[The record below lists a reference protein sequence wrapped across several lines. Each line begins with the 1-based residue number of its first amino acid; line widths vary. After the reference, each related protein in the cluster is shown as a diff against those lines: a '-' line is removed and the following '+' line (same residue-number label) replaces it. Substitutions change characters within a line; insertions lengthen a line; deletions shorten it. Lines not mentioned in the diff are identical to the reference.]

1 MEIGNWKLEIQN
13 GNKNGRKERTIPSDI
28 KLVRSLL
35 AGCIGLWELVGIGMD
50 RTDELFG
57 ILRLHNVDPTQSLSS
72 SSSSS
77 ATLQS
82 GALRI
87 AVKVAGILAEND
99 TLVERMI
106 KL

>member
-1 MEIGNWKLEIQN
+1 
-13 GNKNGRKERTIPSDI
+13 
-28 KLVRSLL
+28 
-35 AGCIGLWELVGIGMD
+35 MD
-50 RTDELFG
+50 RTEELFG
-57 ILRLHNVDPTQSLSS
+57 ILRLHNVDPTP
-72 SSSSS
+72 SSSS
-77 ATLQS
+77 AALQT

>member
-1 MEIGNWKLEIQN
+1 MCRA
-13 GNKNGRKERTIPSDI
+13 GRSEPSDI
-28 KLVRSLL
+28 KVVHSLL
-35 AGCIGLWELVGIGMD
+35 TGCIGLWELIRIGMD

-57 ILRLHNVDPTQSLSS
+57 ILRLHNVDATQSSSS

-77 ATLQS
+77 ATQQS